1 MDHDGGLAHFP
12 NTEILVS
19 RGEFN
24 TARGWAG
31 RVRGYL
37 PNRWPSWFDP
47 VPLDLELELFGP
59 FAASRRLTAD
69 GNVVAVA
76 TPGHTADHIS
86 VLVDDGDTAYFLAGD
101 TSYTE
106 DLMLAGRIDGVT
118 ADEDVS
124 RATLDAIRRLTRDRP
139 TVYLPTH
146 DPQSGIRLARRGAVE
161 NRVTPQTAP
170 RLAEPPDA
178 PQSHHASA
186 SHGHNP

>member
-1 MDHDGGLAHFP
+1 M
-12 NTEILVS
+12 
-19 RGEFN
+19 
-24 TARGWAG
+24 
-31 RVRGYL
+31 RGYL

-47 VPLDLELELFGP
+47 VPLELEPEPFGP

-69 GNVVAVA
+69 GTVVAVA

-86 VLVDDGDTAYFLAGD
+86 VLVDDGDTTYFLAGD

-106 DLMLAGRIDGVT
+106 GLMLAGRIDGVS

-124 RATLDAIRRLTRDRP
+124 RATLDAIRRLTKERP

-146 DPQSGIRLARRGAVE
+146 DPQSGIRLIRRNTVE
-161 NRVTPQTAP
+161 NRVTPRTAP

-178 PQSHHASA
+178 PRSHRASA
-186 SHGHNP
+186 SRGHNR